1 MKKQMETVAAE
12 KVKAHEAKMHGKK
25 KMADGGM
32 VKKYA
37 DGGMVT
43 KSGMSG
49 CGNRGAMYGK
59 DMKK

>member
-1 MKKQMETVAAE
+1 MKKMME
-12 KVKAHEAKMHGKK
+12 KVASDKVKMHVKK
-25 KMADGGM
+25 HHGDKMADGGM

-49 CGNRGAMYGK
+49 CGMRGPMYGK